1 MPPVSPQHYVRGQYQ
16 GYADVP
22 GVARGST
29 TETYVALRLEIDSW
43 RWADVPIFLRA
54 GKALPDRVTEVRLLL
69 RRTARL
75 SFLALPSRADPNQI
89 VLRIDPDPGMRLQ
102 LSALAQES
110 WRAVHLDTSFSPELG
125 GPLEPD
131 ERLADPAHVGGR
143 PPPSPLPSKAE
154 SRGPGGTCTPRWT
167 ARRRSAP

>member
-69 RRTARL
+69 RRTPRL

-110 WRAVHLDTSFSPELG
+110 GRALQLDTALPPQLVE
-125 GPLEPD
+125 PLERFGR
-131 ERLADPAHVGGR
+131 RL
-143 PPPSPLPSKAE
+143 PPPNLGDLQRFATE
-154 SRGPGGTCTPRWT
+154 GEGPED
-167 ARRRSAP
+167 